1 MIADVVSN
9 KNFNRIVTELF
20 SRVRKLNISLVFI
33 SESYFAVARAK
44 NVRLKSINYFIT
56 NIFNKWE
63 LQKIRS
69 EEILPCIQRQIIEQ
83 AKFVYSF
90 SEKAFEKETEKLAS
104 AIRSGA
110 INRLIKKMN
119 ENKLSAY
126 FHKIWWLI
134 WFVLK

>member
-1 MIADVVSN
+1 MIADMVSN
-9 KNFNRIVTELF
+9 KNFNPIVTELF

-44 NVRLKSINYFIT
+44 NVTLKSINYIIT
-56 NIFNKWE
+56 KIFNKWE

-69 EEILPCIQRQIIEQ
+69 EEILPCIQTQIIEQ

-90 SEKAFEKETEKLAS
+90 SEKAFEKEAEKLAS

-110 INRLIKKMN
+110 INCLIKKMN
-119 ENKLSAY
+119 
-126 FHKIWWLI
+126 
-134 WFVLK
+134 